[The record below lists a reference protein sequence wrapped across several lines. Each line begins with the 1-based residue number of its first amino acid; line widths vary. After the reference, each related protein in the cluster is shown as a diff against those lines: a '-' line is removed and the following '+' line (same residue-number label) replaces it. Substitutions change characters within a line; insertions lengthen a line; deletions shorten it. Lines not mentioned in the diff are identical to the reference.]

1 MEQAIIILVIC
12 FSLYVVYFLLA
23 LRRKNKQYEEY
34 KRGLHKLKDIR
45 NRLAKAVDNKEKIDE
60 DSK

>member
-1 MEQAIIILVIC
+1 MEKAVIIFTVC
-12 FSLYVVYFLLA
+12 FFIYVVYFLLA
-23 LRRKNKQYEEY
+23 LRRKNKQYKEY

-45 NRLAKAVDNKEKIDE
+45 NRLAKAVDSKEKIDE

>member
-1 MEQAIIILVIC
+1 MEKAVIILILC

-34 KRGLHKLKDIR
+34 KRGLHKLKDVR
-45 NRLAKAVDNKEKIDE
+45 NRLAKVVDTKEKIDE